1 MAFIAHLAGD
11 LKEGKAREFQ
21 QWLEANEKDLANAH
35 PEGARYIGTYFSIYG
50 DRSAGSVHTLVE
62 LDSYGTQDALAAEGR
77 NPDSVYGRL
86 VNEVVSFLDQQSA
99 NYTQALYK
107 AVTDATL
114 YGDD

>member
-1 MAFIAHLAGD
+1 MAFIAQVAGD

-35 PEGARYIGTYFSIYG
+35 PDGARYIGTYFMIYG
-50 DRSAGSVHTLVE
+50 DRSSGSVHTLIE
-62 LDSYGTQDALAAEGR
+62 MDDYGTQDTLAAAGKD
-77 NPDSVYGRL
+77 PDNVYGKL
-86 VNEVVSFLDQQSA
+86 VNELVGFIDQQSS